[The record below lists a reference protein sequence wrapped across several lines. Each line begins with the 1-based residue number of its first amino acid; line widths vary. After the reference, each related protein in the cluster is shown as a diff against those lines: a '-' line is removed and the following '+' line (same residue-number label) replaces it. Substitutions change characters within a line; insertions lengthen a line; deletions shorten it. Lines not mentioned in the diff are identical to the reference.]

1 MEEQIKKLEKRNDGF
16 LEVTFKKAKDFDEYV
31 LALMCKDPSCLSVI
45 KDHKSKLKFYYD
57 TNGYLDL
64 MTYLESHRFETDE
77 ILDFLIYL
85 FENLVR
91 VNTNKP
97 VYLQSDLIYLS
108 YDGGILKFL
117 VLPLTMDKWIFQKEQ
132 SREFVMELIKAIKGE
147 DVCMTIGYLVEQLKQ
162 KDVSFPNLL
171 QGLHRIK
178 ERTRKKEPWY
188 AKYLGRKD
196 SEDSVFIV
204 RDIPRPAIALP
215 PVSEPDDMFMETMVL
230 FANQKD
236 ATLVDQKT
244 KAIYILS
251 KPKFQIGR
259 DQRNDLMISDTFVS
273 SQHAIFH
280 TDSNELE
287 DLNSSNGTFVNHEKI
302 KRQQLHHGD
311 IISFANHDFLFQL
324 PFEEKEASD
333 E

>member
-31 LALMCKDPSCLSVI
+31 LALMCKDLSCLSVI
-45 KDHKSKLKFYYD
+45 KDHKSKVKFYYD

-64 MTYLESHRFETDE
+64 MTYLKSHHFESEE
-77 ILDFLIYL
+77 ILDFLIYV

-117 VLPLTMDKWIFQKEQ
+117 VLPLTMDKWIFQIEQ
-132 SREFVMELIKAIKGE
+132 SRTFLEELIKAIKGE
-147 DVCMTIGYLVEQLKQ
+147 NVYMVIGYLVEQLKQ
-162 KDVSFPNLL
+162 KELSFPSLL
-171 QGLHRIK
+171 QGLHSIK
-178 ERTRKKEPWY
+178 ESARKKEPWY
-188 AKYLGRKD
+188 MKYLPRKQN
-196 SEDSVFIV
+196 EESVFIV
-204 RDIPRPAIALP
+204 RDIPRPVISLP
-215 PVSEPDDMFMETMVL
+215 PISNPDDMFMETMVL

-236 ATLVDQKT
+236 ATFVDQKT
-244 KAIYILS
+244 KAMYVVT
-251 KPKFQIGR
+251 KPDFQIGR
-259 DQRNDLMISDTFVS
+259 DQQNDLVINDTFIS
-273 SQHAIFH
+273 SHHAVFH
-280 TDSNELE
+280 KDCNEIE
-287 DLNSSNGTFVNHEKI
+287 DLNSSNGTFVNQKKI
-302 KRQQLHHGD
+302 KHQQLHHGD

-324 PFEEKEASD
+324 PFEEKEVCD

>member
-31 LALMCKDPSCLSVI
+31 LALMCKDQSCLSVI

-132 SREFVMELIKAIKGE
+132 SKEFVQELIKAIKGE
-147 DVCMTIGYLVEQLKQ
+147 DVYMVIGYLVEQLKQ
-162 KDVSFPNLL
+162 TDVSFPNLL
-171 QGLHRIK
+171 QGLHNIK
-178 ERTRKKEPWY
+178 QKSKKKEPWY
-188 AKYLGRKD
+188 TKYLRRKD
-196 SEDSVFIV
+196 HEKTEFIV
-204 RDIPRPAIALP
+204 RGIPKPAITLP

-236 ATLVDQKT
+236 ASIIDQKT
-244 KAIYILS
+244 KAIYFMS
-251 KPKFQIGR
+251 KPEFHIGR
-259 DQRNDLMISDTFVS
+259 DQHNDLMINDTFVS
-273 SQHAIFH
+273 SHHAMFH
-280 TDSNELE
+280 AESNELE

-302 KRQQLHHGD
+302 IKQQLHHGD

-324 PFEEKEASD
+324 PYEEKEVSD